1 MTTRVLLVED
11 HRLMCEVLE
20 FVVQMERDLRV
31 VGTTPDAESAFA
43 AVEWALPDVV
53 LMDIHLRGMDGIAAT
68 RELTSRHPDLR
79 VVMLSASCTR
89 TLVTDSFAA
98 GAWGYLVKA
107 GPPEEL
113 INAIREVSQGRRSLA
128 PSARALL
135 ET

>member
-1 MTTRVLLVED
+1 MTIRVLLVDD

-20 FVVQMERDLRV
+20 FVVQLEPDISV
-31 VGTTPDAESAFA
+31 VATAPDAESAFA
-43 AVEWALPDVV
+43 TVEWALPDIVV
-53 LMDIHLRGMDGIAAT
+53 MDIHLRSMDGIAAT
-68 RELTSRHPDLR
+68 RELASRHPEVR

-89 TLVTDSFAA
+89 ALVTDSFAA

-107 GPPEEL
+107 GPPDEL
-113 INAIREVSQGRRSLA
+113 ISAIREVSQGRRSLA

>member
-1 MTTRVLLVED
+1 MTTRVLLVDD

-20 FVVQMERDLRV
+20 FVVQLEPDLNV
-31 VGTTPDAESAFA
+31 VGTAPDAESALA
-43 AVEWALPDVV
+43 AVEWALPDIVV
-53 LMDIHLRGMDGIAAT
+53 MDVGLGGMDGIAAT
-68 RELTSRHPDLR
+68 RELTFRHPDVR

-98 GAWGYLVKA
+98 GAWGYLVKT

-113 INAIREVSQGRRSLA
+113 ITAIREVSQGRRSLA

>member
-1 MTTRVLLVED
+1 MLLVDD

-20 FVVQMERDLRV
+20 FVVQLEPDLSV
-31 VGTTPDAESAFA
+31 VGTAPDAESALA
-43 AVEWALPDVV
+43 AVEWALPDIVV
-53 LMDIHLRGMDGIAAT
+53 MDVGLRGMDGITAT
-68 RELTSRHPDLR
+68 RELTFRHPDVR

-89 TLVTDSFAA
+89 TLVTDSLAA

-113 INAIREVSQGRRSLA
+113 ITAIREVSQGRRSLA